1 MQARARFML
10 AVVVLFLLMT
20 GPFLLTA
27 LIVWVET
34 EGEARDLLVRVLSP
48 HLTLGTLLTAMGF
61 AAGVGVVR
69 VLFRQYV
76 QGLLRMSENLRL
88 MLGANRGFRV
98 QPEGP
103 PEVQRLALATNE
115 LASQRDALLQD
126 VEAQIAR
133 AKASVELEKDR
144 LAALMSE
151 LTQSVVVCNLDG
163 RVLLYNNRARAQFR
177 ALSEAP
183 GVAGGGE
190 LIGLGRSIYGVFE
203 RNLIAHALDTIQ
215 QRLRRGATQAQ
226 ANFVTTTRAGQLL
239 RVQMAPV
246 LSLAAPALAAAAES
260 EVVGEAVGG
269 EGAAPQGEADA
280 VGPAGELPPAAA
292 ETAAAAPASER
303 TLTGFILMLDNITRN
318 FETESRRDQMLH
330 NLTEGSR
337 ASLANVRAAADMLE
351 FEDLPDEMRTRF
363 RKVVRDEVQSMS
375 QRLDQTANEFAD
387 SLKARWPLEE
397 MLGADLIAAAQRRI
411 EARIGLPTK
420 LEEVDES
427 LWVKVD
433 SFSLIQAI
441 TYLASRLSDEFEVR
455 EVRFRLSAAGRLVH
469 LDLIWSGQA
478 MSTETVM
485 SWELEPMKVE
495 DESSP
500 LTVRDVIDRH
510 DGEMWLEREKVRH
523 RAFFRILLPAAT
535 PQEQAEAET
544 YLRGESRP
552 EYYDFDLFAWSEK
565 SHELDDRLL
574 SELSYTVFDTETT
587 GLNPSQGDE
596 IIQIG
601 ATRILNGKLLR
612 AESFEQLVDPE
623 RPLAAES
630 AKIHGIT
637 SEMLRGQPTIDKVL
651 PAFHA
656 FSADTVLIAH
666 NAAFDMRFLQ
676 LKEEQ
681 TGLRFDH
688 PVIDTLLLSA
698 VVHPNQ
704 ESHRLEAI
712 AERLGLTIVGR
723 HTALGDAIVTAEV
736 FLKLIPL
743 LAEKGIRTL
752 RDAREAAEKTY
763 YARIKY

>member
-280 VGPAGELPPAAA
+280 AGRAGESSLAAA
-292 ETAAAAPASER
+292 EAAAAAPASER

-485 SWELEPMKVE
+485 SWELEPMKIE

-565 SHELDDRLL
+565 SHALDDRLL

-623 RPLAAES
+623 RPLAPES

-712 AERLGLTIVGR
+712 AERLGLTIIGR

>member
-27 LIVWVET
+27 LIVWLET

-574 SELSYTVFDTETT
+574 SELSYTVFATETT